1 MVDAEPTKPEMA
13 PRTCTRC
20 NTTFDAPVV
29 QPVRGFTWIQK
40 LCQPC
45 RRLNDMEVE
54 AYRAEEERKKA
65 EEAWFNICPPLYR
78 ETDPARLSVDS
89 ETLDQI
95 LKWTPNPQGIGLTGT
110 SGAGKTRAMFLLL
123 KSLHFGGHRIVTT
136 TAKRFEHWCHRMFD
150 KDDEAR
156 LNIRSARNAKILF
169 IDDIGKEKYT
179 ERVESE
185 FYDLIEHRTSN
196 LLPILWTANATGQQL
211 VKMMGE
217 DRGTP
222 IVRRLRE
229 FSTIISV

>member
-1 MVDAEPTKPEMA
+1 MVTTEETTT
-13 PRTCTRC
+13 RTCIRC
-20 NTTFDAPVV
+20 NGKFEAPVV
-29 QPVRGFTWIQK
+29 KPVIGFTWIQK

-45 RRLNDMEVE
+45 RKQNDIEVE
-54 AYRAEEERKKA
+54 AYWAESERQKA

-78 ETDPARLSVDS
+78 DTDPARLTVGA
-89 ETLDQI
+89 ETLDKI

-123 KSLHFGGHRIVTT
+123 HGLHLGGHKIVAT
-136 TAKRFEHWCHRMFD
+136 TAKRFENWCHRMFD

-156 LNIRSARNAKILF
+156 LSIKAARNAKILF